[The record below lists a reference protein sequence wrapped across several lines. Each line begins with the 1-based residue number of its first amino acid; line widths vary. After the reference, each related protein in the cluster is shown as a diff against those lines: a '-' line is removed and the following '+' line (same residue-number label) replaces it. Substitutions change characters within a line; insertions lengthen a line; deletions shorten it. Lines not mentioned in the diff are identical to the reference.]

1 MEKNKKIR
9 NHISIVAEQIG
20 GGFAALAAVAFGI
33 LIQNAD
39 ELMEVFFLCRS
50 RTRSDDRR
58 RNPSAFYCGG
68 GKANMDMVKDMD
80 LYRRTDDR
88 DREKYGESEG
98 KYHRYKKYFQ
108 Y

>member
-1 MEKNKKIR
+1 
-9 NHISIVAEQIG
+9 
-20 GGFAALAAVAFGI
+20 
-33 LIQNAD
+33 
-39 ELMEVFFLCRS
+39 
-50 RTRSDDRR
+50 
-58 RNPSAFYCGG
+58 
-68 GKANMDMVKDMD
+68 MDMVKDMD